1 MVRTIGRVAAIFILW
16 GYYCS
21 SAAGECPVDGG
32 VIAGE
37 WREDWQRVR
46 DHQWWEGHCGQRWM
60 EDPDSGTEKNAME
73 KWIRW
78 SGWGLH
84 DQPQW
89 HFSQIWQGFTM
100 KANEREIHEDLIKS
114 CKLLTWPAHAR
125 RQLVARGSG
134 TEFLHHQR
142 WDLWPCGILNGD
154 VSAITNRMYSICSM
168 FHMFPVSSWNPT
180 TFVDHPFTS
189 FCHVRTMLGPL
200 WHITAICSLYTPP
213 KKNTH
218 SICKKVYPS
227 PLPPFPPLPPGG
239 GYLFRSLL
247 CIRGDSKDCHLA
259 LQILACVDE
268 LHRCLGQQLWLP
280 DFWMV
285 SFDESDLNKNVLN
298 YAKLLLTLVLLINKL
313 GICMNPRLTV
323 MRQTQCCK
331 PFPKNKG
338 A

>member
-46 DHQWWEGHCGQRWM
+46 DHQWWEGHCRQRWV

-89 HFSQIWQGFTM
+89 HLSQIWQGFTM

-114 CKLLTWPAHAR
+114 CTLLTWPAHAR

-200 WHITAICSLYTPP
+200 WHITAICSLYAPP
-213 KKNTH
+213 KKHTH
-218 SICKKVYPS
+218 TAFVK
-227 PLPPFPPLPPGG
+227 
-239 GYLFRSLL
+239 
-247 CIRGDSKDCHLA
+247 
-259 LQILACVDE
+259 
-268 LHRCLGQQLWLP
+268 
-280 DFWMV
+280 
-285 SFDESDLNKNVLN
+285 
-298 YAKLLLTLVLLINKL
+298 
-313 GICMNPRLTV
+313 
-323 MRQTQCCK
+323 
-331 PFPKNKG
+331 
-338 A
+338 